1 MNVVLRGTT
10 LVLAVSCIA
19 YTASAAPPEES
30 TERLRDDTHGALT
43 QNASYEASPTTRPVG
58 NEDNVVGLRQR
69 LAPCTAS
76 AGAFPASRFAGSEAC
91 LVGCKRSIDA
101 LKLLYQRRQCIAG
114 CTLVAVRD
122 IARLVPCG
130 LLGNSARSLNAD
142 TLNDGGQY
150 LWCS

>member
-1 MNVVLRGTT
+1 MQAPVALIPDIKPEERELIRS
-10 LVLAVSCIA
+10 LVRAGLTQPQVAELTGWSQQAVSKWAKGVVIDG
-19 YTASAAPPEES
+19 SLPP
-30 TERLRDDTHGALT
+30 
-43 QNASYEASPTTRPVG
+43 
-58 NEDNVVGLRQR
+58 VV
-69 LAPCTAS
+69 
-76 AGAFPASRFAGSEAC
+76 EM
-91 LVGCKRSIDA
+91 
-101 LKLLYQRRQCIAG
+101 LYQRRQCIAG